1 MPRELH
7 LKTGAFSKDAPAVKD
22 VDPKGRTVTGYFS
35 SFNTLD
41 SDGDII
47 RPGAYAKTIREWGPD
62 GANRIWH
69 LDQHRVNQRVN
80 KVSKLEEDAS
90 GLYFE
95 TVFPDT
101 QLANDLLTLYACGAI
116 SEHSVGIM
124 FMQASPIDLAVE
136 GGGTTRAMEVTEV
149 KMWEGSTVTWGA
161 NALTPA
167 TGIKAASSSQ
177 AVYTAAKDHVAI
189 LRSVL
194 KEGVSDAMAERLEL
208 GLRVLEADLA
218 AIAAAEKSAAEARGE
233 SGKAAATQSAT
244 DIEKSAPVPPEPRG
258 DDAEAGELLKYFQSL
273 TADSTSAHGSATA

>member
-7 LKTGAFSKDAPAVKD
+7 LKTGSFSKDAPAVKD
-22 VDPKGRTVTGYFS
+22 VDAKGRTVTGYFS
-35 SFNTLD
+35 AFDNLD
-41 SDGDII
+41 SDGDVI

-80 KVSKLEEDAS
+80 KVSVLKEDAA

-95 TVFPDT
+95 TVFPET
-101 QLANDLLTLYACGAI
+101 TLGNDLLTLYDCGAI

-161 NALTPA
+161 NPLTPA
-167 TGIKAASSSQ
+167 TGIKSAGSIAEAAIE
-177 AVYTAAKDHVAI
+177 ATKNHCAI

-208 GLRVLEADLA
+208 GLSVLEADLA
-218 AIAAAEKSAAEARGE
+218 AIAKQTP
-233 SGKAAATQSAT
+233 SGGTPGT
-244 DIEKSAPVPPEPRG
+244 PEPRG
-258 DDAEAGELLKYFQSL
+258 DEAEAVKLLTFYDNLLKG
-273 TADSTSAHGSATA
+273 HATA